1 MWKRWIVVFVC
12 LILITIRYIYPTFQI
27 DTTTVGL
34 VVVGA
39 VAFLLPD
46 LKSLVPYI
54 RRIKIGEAE
63 LELRDEIEKLS
74 NEVEKAQQATAEK
87 KIDKV
92 NLQAIKQASLETE
105 AILEN
110 QRDPRSSLLL
120 LSSKI
125 ERQLKNRLAEARVQT
140 EKVYSLRQ
148 LAREAVAHE
157 IFSKDLLSAID
168 DFASIR
174 NRVAHGEAFDVD
186 DNVIYSLISLGIQ
199 ILNMVSIPY
208 TNNKKTKTNA

>member
-74 NEVEKAQQATAEK
+74 NEVEKAFYTVNGVRITVYATGQ
-87 KIDKV
+87 
-92 NLQAIKQASLETE
+92 NM
-105 AILEN
+105 
-110 QRDPRSSLLL
+110 
-120 LSSKI
+120 
-125 ERQLKNRLAEARVQT
+125 
-140 EKVYSLRQ
+140 
-148 LAREAVAHE
+148 AV
-157 IFSKDLLSAID
+157 KWGW
-168 DFASIR
+168 R
-174 NRVAHGEAFDVD
+174 TP
-186 DNVIYSLISLGIQ
+186 LG
-199 ILNMVSIPY
+199 
-208 TNNKKTKTNA
+208 KTC